1 MSTTG
6 NGTIG
11 ERIRECRKDLGL
23 SQEALAEVLYMKKST
38 ISKYESNN
46 RDIPA
51 SIIVSLSEALD
62 TSPNY
67 LLLGFDGTDMEEK
80 WIEDIV
86 QVLKKITE
94 PPYRELALN
103 QLKCI
108 VNMVA

>member
-11 ERIRECRKDLGL
+11 DRIKECRKDMGL
-23 SQEALAEVLYMKKST
+23 SQEALAEILYMKKST
-38 ISKYESNN
+38 ISKYENDD

-51 SIIVSLSEALD
+51 STIVILSEALD

-67 LLLGFDGTDMEEK
+67 LFLGSDGATAEDK
-80 WIEDIV
+80 WLEDV
-86 QVLKKITE
+86 MQVLRKITE
-94 PPYRELALN
+94 PLYRELALN

-108 VNMVA
+108 ANMAA

>member
-11 ERIRECRKDLGL
+11 DRIKECRKDLGM

-38 ISKYESNN
+38 ISKYESND

-51 SIIVSLSEALD
+51 STIVSLSEALD

-67 LLLGFDGTDMEEK
+67 LLLGPDGIGMDEE
-80 WIEDIV
+80 WIEDV
-86 QVLKKITE
+86 MQVLKKITE
-94 PPYRELALN
+94 PLYRELALN

-108 VNMVA
+108 ANMAA

>member
-11 ERIRECRKDLGL
+11 DRIKERRKDLGL
-23 SQEALAEVLYMKKST
+23 SQETLAEILYMKKST
-38 ISKYESNN
+38 ISKYENDD

-51 SIIVSLSEALD
+51 STIVILSEALN

-67 LLLGFDGTDMEEK
+67 LLLGPDGIGMDEK